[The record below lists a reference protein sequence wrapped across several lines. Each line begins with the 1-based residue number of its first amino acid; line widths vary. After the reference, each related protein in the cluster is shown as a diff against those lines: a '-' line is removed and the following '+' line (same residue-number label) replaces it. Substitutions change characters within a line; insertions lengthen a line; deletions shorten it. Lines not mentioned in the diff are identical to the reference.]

1 LKTPLSNYLAVQRG
15 KAVRNHVHKWV
26 GQDEKHDRVMNA
38 KSVVKWMKKDE
49 TYDKKIE
56 TKIYG
61 EVDEKK
67 VRSNMRVR

>member
-15 KAVRNHVHKWV
+15 KAVRNHVQKWV
-26 GQDEKHDRVMNA
+26 GQDEKHDKVM
-38 KSVVKWMKKDE
+38 DG
-49 TYDKKIE
+49 KKIE

-67 VRSNMRVR
+67 VRSNTRVR